1 MIGPKFRLSSS
12 IIGSSI
18 LLPIPLIYVSWFIL
32 SDNLAI
38 ANDSVVYWLWLPC
51 LVMYLVAIAASS
63 LHLLVSDLRRSGAS
77 VVALLLLVLVWP
89 YIELVDSLEMIILN
103 GMSWGF
109 SLDEPIFM
117 MFLAGIISLLV
128 WMVSVYLPEA

>member
-1 MIGPKFRLSSS
+1 MF
-12 IIGSSI
+12 
-18 LLPIPLIYVSWFIL
+18 F
-32 SDNLAI
+32 
-38 ANDSVVYWLWLPC
+38 
-51 LVMYLVAIAASS
+51 VAIAASS

-89 YIELVDSLEMIILN
+89 FIELVDSLEMIILN

-109 SLDEPIFM
+109 SLEEPIFM
-117 MFLAGIISLLV
+117 MFLAVIISLLV

>member
-1 MIGPKFRLSSS
+1 
-12 IIGSSI
+12 
-18 LLPIPLIYVSWFIL
+18 
-32 SDNLAI
+32 
-38 ANDSVVYWLWLPC
+38 
-51 LVMYLVAIAASS
+51 
-63 LHLLVSDLRRSGAS
+63 LVSDLRRSGAS

-89 YIELVDSLEMIILN
+89 FIELVDSLEMIILN

-109 SLDEPIFM
+109 SLEEPIFM